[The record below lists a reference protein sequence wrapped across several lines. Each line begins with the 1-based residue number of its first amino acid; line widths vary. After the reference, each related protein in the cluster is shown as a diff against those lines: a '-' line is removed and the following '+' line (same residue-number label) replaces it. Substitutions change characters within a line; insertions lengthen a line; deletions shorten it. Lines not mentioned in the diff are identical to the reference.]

1 MAFLDKLSDIGK
13 SVAQKSGELVETG
26 KISMDIK
33 KKETKFK
40 IDQGWKK
47 EIGKEEEVRCET
59 EKKL

>member
-1 MAFLDKLSDIGK
+1 MDTICRHRSADNDRRG
-13 SVAQKSGELVETG
+13 
-26 KISMDIK
+26 MDIK